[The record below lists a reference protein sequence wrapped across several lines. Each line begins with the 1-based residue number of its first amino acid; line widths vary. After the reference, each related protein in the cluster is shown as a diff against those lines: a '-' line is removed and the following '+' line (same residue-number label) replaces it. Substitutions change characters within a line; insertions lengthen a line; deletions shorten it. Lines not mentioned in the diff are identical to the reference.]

1 MHKVLLYV
9 CIVHACLITLCAI
22 HATTDT
28 RDLNDHFSEEFRSAQ
43 SSAKHSDWQ
52 QLMQRKEESWEII
65 RQQMFEY
72 LLANEAI
79 SDINVS
85 LFSVLI
91 VLMEFG
97 CYCKQCRLRATS

>member
-1 MHKVLLYV
+1 MMHTVLLYV
-9 CIVHACLITLCAI
+9 CIVHTCLVTLCAI
-22 HATTDT
+22 YATTDT
-28 RDLNDHFSEEFRSAQ
+28 RDLNDHFSEELRSAQ

-52 QLMQRKEESWEII
+52 QRMQRREESWKII

-79 SDINVS
+79 SDINAS

-91 VLMEFG
+91 VFMVCG
-97 CYCKQCRLRATS
+97 CYCKQ